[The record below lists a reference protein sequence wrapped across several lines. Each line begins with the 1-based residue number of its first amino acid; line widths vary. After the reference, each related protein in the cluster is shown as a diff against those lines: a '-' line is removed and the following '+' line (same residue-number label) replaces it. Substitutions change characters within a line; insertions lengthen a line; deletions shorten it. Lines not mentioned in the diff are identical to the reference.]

1 MGDAEGEERGEAAAG
16 WWVYMLRC
24 ADGTL
29 YTGIARDLARRLAA
43 HRRGTASKY
52 TRVRRP
58 VRLVFSEPWPDR
70 GAALRREA
78 ALKRLPRAEKQR
90 LVRRCRARR
99 GGRATAPSPPPRRG
113 DAPASRSRVR
123 SVDCG

>member
-1 MGDAEGEERGEAAAG
+1 VGDARREEADAG

-43 HRRGTASKY
+43 HRAGTASKY
-52 TRVRRP
+52 TRARRP

-70 GAALRREA
+70 GAASRREA
-78 ALKRLPRAEKQR
+78 ALKRLPRAAKR
-90 LVRRCRARR
+90 ALVRAARGHGPSAPLRGATRR
-99 GGRATAPSPPPRRG
+99 GRHGSA
-113 DAPASRSRVR
+113 RVR
-123 SVDCG
+123 G